1 MKAGDKMRNA
11 EITSEV
17 EKLKELFPFA
27 EENKIKALEPLMVQ
41 YAYSKIHIE
50 KLNELAEKSGL
61 VESHPENAKLQRALP
76 VSNEII
82 KHNASMTNIMN
93 VLMKHLYV
101 EEDVE
106 DDGLADYE

>member
-1 MKAGDKMRNA
+1 MTNT
-11 EITSEV
+11 EIAREV
-17 EKLKELFPFA
+17 EQLKKLFPNA
-27 EENKIKALEPLMVQ
+27 DENKIKALEPLMIQ
-41 YAYSKIHIE
+41 YAYSKIHLS

-61 VESHPENAKLQRALP
+61 VEFHPENAKLQRALP

-101 EEDVE
+101 EEDIE
-106 DDGLADYE
+106 DDGLTDYE

>member
-1 MKAGDKMRNA
+1 MRKA

-27 EENKIKALEPLMVQ
+27 EENKIKALEPLMIQ

-61 VESHPENAKLQRALP
+61 VEFHPENAKLQRALP

-82 KHNASMTNIMN
+82 KHNASMTNIMDK
-93 VLMKHLYV
+93 LMKHLAV
-101 EEDVE
+101 DSDFEED
-106 DDGLADYE
+106 GLDEYE